1 MSFQRESGVYSID
14 KFVTIGAATVVVIG
28 SGLWGM
34 RTWAHQ
40 SLDRDS
46 LEAPWIV
53 AARAQDGGTRR
64 VDRAFSEPVASKEVQ
79 DAVVRWRRDNAR

>member
-1 MSFQRESGVYSID
+1 MSFQRESGVD

-53 AARAQDGGTRR
+53 AARAQDGGTTRR
-64 VDRAFSEPVASKEVQ
+64 VDRAFSEPVASKEIQ
-79 DAVVRWRRDNAR
+79 DAVVRWRRDNVR